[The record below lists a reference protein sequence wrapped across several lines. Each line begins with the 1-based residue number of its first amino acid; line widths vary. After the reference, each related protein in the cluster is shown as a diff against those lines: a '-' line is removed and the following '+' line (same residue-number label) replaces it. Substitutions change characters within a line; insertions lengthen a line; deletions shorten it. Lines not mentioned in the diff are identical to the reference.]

1 MSEAVLRGWDI
12 ATTDISKAFL
22 QGVTYEELAQLTG
35 EKQRE
40 VNFYLPA
47 ADVPLLRKV
56 PGFEDFDPTTEVL
69 HCDKPG
75 TGLVDAPR
83 AFSLKLSRVT
93 TGKCRLVPSKVDP
106 ELCCR
111 YDNGRLV
118 CMMTKHVDDLKIAGE
133 PAVVKE
139 ILTIL
144 QKEFGELK
152 INWHDFTNCGVRH
165 QQDPKTKEITLD
177 QIAYSQ
183 QLRKIA
189 HSELST
195 AKNEDKCS
203 PELTELYQSL
213 VVLLRI
219 WLKLVLM
226 HLFLSVRCSVTTTA
240 RRSFT

>member
-1 MSEAVLRGWDI
+1 
-12 ATTDISKAFL
+12 
-22 QGVTYEELAQLTG
+22 
-35 EKQRE
+35 
-40 VNFYLPA
+40 
-47 ADVPLLRKV
+47 
-56 PGFEDFDPTTEVL
+56 
-69 HCDKPG
+69 
-75 TGLVDAPR
+75 
-83 AFSLKLSRVT
+83 
-93 TGKCRLVPSKVDP
+93 
-106 ELCCR
+106 
-111 YDNGRLV
+111 
-118 CMMTKHVDDLKIAGE
+118 MMTKHVDDLKIAGE

-152 INWHDFTNCGVRH
+152 ISWHDFTNCGVRH

-213 VVLLRI
+213 VGAIAYLAQTRVDALVFISALQRHNHSPQIVHVKRANKLLGWLQHTPKKLAYRTLKIGGSHCAEPKETHLRI
-219 WLKLVLM
+219 
-226 HLFLSVRCSVTTTA
+226 LSDAAFKREGEKDIV
-240 RRSFT
+240 